1 MGKKNTPPSPSE
13 LRREKRKLLKVLVL
27 LAKVYRK
34 GAKSRA
40 QKDAYE
46 QVGASL
52 KQLRKSA

>member
-1 MGKKNTPPSPSE
+1 MGKKNAPPSPSE